1 MEVKSLFSN
10 SNFLKLWGSQ
20 LFSQFALNLANFLL
34 LYRLY
39 TNTSSTVAVSFLWLA
54 YAVPALLVGPFAA
67 AFVDQVSRK
76 KTIVITNLL
85 QALTVLL
92 YTLIETRL
100 FLIYGVVFIY
110 SFLNQFY
117 MPAEIASMPKLI
129 RKKLYAQ
136 ANGLFILT
144 QQISLMV
151 GFGLGGF
158 LNKTFGFNLSMY
170 FASSLLFLAFLAAT
184 TLPEIKDG
192 KNVDFE
198 RAVGDFFNKVIEGYN
213 FIRNNRIVLY
223 PFLLLAGFQIA
234 VTVFSI
240 NVPSLAVEVF
250 KLNVNDA
257 SIILVIPAA
266 VGAIIATFLI
276 PRFLGMGVRKKRI
289 IEVSLF
295 IIFLG
300 LLSVAF
306 LVDPLPVYQK
316 PFMLGAISFVGG
328 MAFVGIVVPT
338 QTFLQEITPG
348 GLRGRLFGNFWFIV
362 TAATVAPII
371 LSATITEFVGVR
383 VLFVVLSLLAFSV
396 FIYSRLRGEKLVLS
410 RK

>member
-54 YAVPALLVGPFAA
+54 YAVPALIVGPFAA
-67 AFVDQVSRK
+67 AFVDQVSKK

-92 YTLIETRL
+92 YTFIEARL

-117 MPAEIASMPKLI
+117 MPAEIASMPKLV
-129 RKKLYAQ
+129 RKRLYAQ

-144 QQISLMV
+144 QQVAVMV

-158 LNKTFGFNLSMY
+158 LNKTYGFDFSMY
-170 FASSLLFLAFLAAT
+170 TASAMLFLAFLAAV

-192 KNVDFE
+192 KNVNFE

-213 FIRNNRIVLY
+213 FVRNKRIVLY
-223 PFLLLAGFQIA
+223 PFLLLVGFQIA

-240 NVPSLAVEVF
+240 NVPSLVVEVF

-266 VGAIIATFLI
+266 IGAIIATFI
-276 PRFLGMGVRKKRI
+276 VPHFLGSGVRKKKV

-306 LVDPLPVYQK
+306 LTDPLPVYQK
-316 PFMLGAISFVGG
+316 PFMLGAVAFIGG

-348 GLRGRLFGNFWFIV
+348 GLRGRVFGNFWFVV
-362 TAATVAPII
+362 TAATVAPMV

-383 VLFVVLSLLAFSV
+383 VLSVALSLTALSV
-396 FIYSRLRGEKLVLS
+396 FIYSRLKGEKLVLS
-410 RK
+410 WR